1 MTISDLATF
10 STALSGLAVTASV
23 IYLAVQTHQATK
35 HTKALIRQGRVSRLS
50 EQSLAATQ
58 PDLATAII
66 LANGGDAT
74 PEAVRQMQFSRYC
87 LGLFYG
93 FQDSFSQYQAGL
105 LDEDIFRQLKAVL
118 SQTLSQKGF
127 LAEWQNVRVAGTKF
141 AAFVDKIAATLPA
154 EP

>member
-58 PDLATAII
+58 PYLATAII

-74 PEAVRQMQFSRYC
+74 PEAIQRMQFSRYC

-93 FQDSFSQYQAGL
+93 FQDSFSQYHDGL
-105 LDEDIFRQLKAVL
+105 LDEDMFVQLKAVL
-118 SQTLSQKGF
+118 SQTLNQKGF
-127 LAEWQNVRVAGTKF
+127 LAEWQNVRVPGTKF
-141 AAFVDKIAATLPA
+141 AAFVDKIAAGLP
-154 EP
+154 PQS